1 MTYIYLI
8 TNCFNNP
15 NNVYIGKTKNII
27 SRKNSHCKTYGKD
40 IVYTIIDQVNSYHK
54 NDWTP
59 LEKFWLEQFRQWGFN
74 IMNPNKKG
82 GGGSDSWSEESKT
95 KQSLKYKGRE
105 VPWAKGIS
113 KGYKYT
119 EEQKQKMR
127 KPRVN
132 KWRRPS
138 LIDQSIIKDVRTLYS
153 TGNYTKTQ
161 LHLQFKLSQDTIRN
175 IVDRRGIYE
184 II

>member
-15 NNVYIGKTKNII
+15 NNVYIGKTKNPT
-27 SRKNSHCKTYGKD
+27 SRKNSHCKIYGKN
-40 IVYTIIDQVNSYHK
+40 IIFTIIDQINSYHK

-59 LEKFWLEQFRQWGFN
+59 LEKFWLEQFKQWGFN
-74 IMNPNKKG
+74 IINPNKKG
-82 GGGSDSWSEESKT
+82 GGGSDNWPEESKI
-95 KQSLKYKGRE
+95 KQSLRYIGRNA
-105 VPWAKGIS
+105 PWATGMP

-127 KPRVN
+127 KPRIN
-132 KWRRPS
+132 KWKRPS
-138 LIDQSIIKDVRTLYS
+138 SIDPNIIEKIQNLYK

-161 LHLQFKLSQDTIRN
+161 LHIQFKLSQDTIRN
-175 IVDRRGIYE
+175 IVDKRGIYQ
-184 II
+184 

>member
-15 NNVYIGKTKNII
+15 NNVYIGKTKNPI
-27 SRKNSHCKTYGKD
+27 SRKNSHYKTYGKN
-40 IVYTIIDQVNSYHK
+40 IIYTIIDQVNTYSK

-59 LEKFWLEQFRQWGFN
+59 LESFWLEQFRQWGFKIVN
-74 IMNPNKKG
+74 LNKKG
-82 GGGSDSWSEESKT
+82 GGGSEQWSEESKN

-105 VPWAKGIS
+105 VPWATGIPKGT
-113 KGYKYT
+113 KYT

-127 KPRVN
+127 KSRIN

-138 LIDQSIIKDVRTLYS
+138 SIDQNIIKEIRILYS

-161 LHLQFKLSQDTIRN
+161 LHIQFELSQDTIRN

-184 II
+184 IV